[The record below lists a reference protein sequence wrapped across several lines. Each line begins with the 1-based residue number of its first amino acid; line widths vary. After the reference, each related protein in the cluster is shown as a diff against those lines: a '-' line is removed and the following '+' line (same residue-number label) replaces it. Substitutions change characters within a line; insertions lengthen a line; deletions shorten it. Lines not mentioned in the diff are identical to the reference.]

1 MRLPPAITGLV
12 SYEMDGRVSAQA
24 VGHVWKYADFGG
36 AKLLVLLAVADIAND
51 VYSNEIFIGS
61 QKLAAKCRMHPG
73 NVRKRLKELVEDGWL
88 IELEL
93 GGGMGKTS
101 RYRFVPVDITAPTGA
116 QADID
121 RVIQREQARPTARHI
136 ERTQSELKTKEDF
149 SRNNNDDRVDNH
161 NVRYEREHTRNQ
173 IERNTGGVAK
183 ARAAL
188 SDGDNANNEDA
199 SSPDHAANT
208 PPPPKN
214 P

>member
-1 MRLPPAITGLV
+1 M
-12 SYEMDGRVSAQA
+12 SAQA

-51 VYSNEIFIGS
+51 VHSNEIFIGS

-73 NVRKRLKELVEDGWL
+73 NVRKRLKELVADGWL
-88 IELEL
+88 IELAV

-116 QADID
+116 RADID
-121 RVIQREQARPTARHI
+121 RVIQREEARSTARHI
-136 ERTQSELKTKEDF
+136 KRTQSELKTKED
-149 SRNNNDDRVDNH
+149 SACNNNDDCVDNH

-188 SDGDNANNEDA
+188 SDGDNASHEEG
-199 SSPDHAANT
+199 SSPDHATNN

>member
-1 MRLPPAITGLV
+1 M
-12 SYEMDGRVSAQA
+12 SAQA
-24 VGHVWKYADFGG
+24 VGHVWRYADFGG

-51 VYSNEIFIGS
+51 VHNNEIFMGS
-61 QKLAAKCRMHPG
+61 EKLAAKCRMHPG

-88 IELEL
+88 IELAV

-101 RYRFVPVDITAPTGA
+101 RYRFVPVDKTAPTGA
-116 QADID
+116 QAEME

-136 ERTQSELKTKEDF
+136 GNNSNELKTKEDF
-149 SRNNNDDRVDNH
+149 ARNDNDDCVDNH
-161 NVRYEREHTRNQ
+161 NVGYERKHPKSQ
-173 IERNTGGVAK
+173 IERNAGGVAT

-188 SDGDNANNEDA
+188 SGIDNASNEEG

-208 PPPPKN
+208 PPPPAN

>member
-1 MRLPPAITGLV
+1 M
-12 SYEMDGRVSAQA
+12 SAQA

-51 VYSNEIFIGS
+51 VHNNEIFMGS
-61 QKLAAKCRMHPG
+61 ERLAAKCRMHPG
-73 NVRKRLKELVEDGWL
+73 NVRKRLKELVADGWL

-93 GGGMGKTS
+93 GGGMGKTT
-101 RYRFVPVDITAPTGA
+101 RYQFVPVDKTAPTGA

-121 RVIQREQARPTARHI
+121 RVIQREQARSTARHI
-136 ERTQSELKTKEDF
+136 ERTQSELKKEED
-149 SRNNNDDRVDNH
+149 SISSNDDDSVDNH

-173 IERNTGGVAK
+173 IERNTGGIAK

-188 SDGDNANNEDA
+188 SDGDNANNEQG
-199 SSPDHAANT
+199 SSPDHATNN

>member
-1 MRLPPAITGLV
+1 M
-12 SYEMDGRVSAQA
+12 SAQA

-51 VYSNEIFIGS
+51 VHNNEIFMGS
-61 QKLAAKCRMHPG
+61 EKLAAKCRMHPG
-73 NVRKRLKELVEDGWL
+73 NVRKRLKELVADGWL
-88 IELEL
+88 IELAV
-93 GGGMGKTS
+93 GGGLGKTS
-101 RYRFVPVDITAPTGA
+101 RYRFVPVDITAPSGA

-121 RVIQREQARPTARHI
+121 RVIQREQTRSTARHK
-136 ERTQSELKTKEDF
+136 ERTQSELKTKED
-149 SRNNNDDRVDNH
+149 SARNNNDDCVDNH
-161 NVRYEREHTRNQ
+161 NVRYERKHPRTQ
-173 IERNTGGVAK
+173 IERNAGGVAK

-188 SDGDNANNEDA
+188 SGIDNASNEEG

>member
-1 MRLPPAITGLV
+1 M
-12 SYEMDGRVSAQA
+12 SAQA

-51 VYSNEIFIGS
+51 VHSNEIFMGS
-61 QKLAAKCRMHPG
+61 ERLAAKCRMHPG

-88 IELEL
+88 IELAV

-101 RYRFVPVDITAPTGA
+101 RYRFVPVDITAPSGA

-121 RVIQREQARPTARHI
+121 RVIQRAEPRSTARHI
-136 ERTQSELKTKEDF
+136 GNNSNELKTTKED
-149 SRNNNDDRVDNH
+149 SANNHVASGVDNNSAQH
-161 NVRYEREHTRNQ
+161 DSRHTREQ

-188 SDGDNANNEDA
+188 SHGDDGNNEEGSSLPHHDLDANN
-199 SSPDHAANT
+199 
-208 PPPPKN
+208 PPPPAN

>member
-1 MRLPPAITGLV
+1 M
-12 SYEMDGRVSAQA
+12 SAQA

-51 VYSNEIFIGS
+51 VHNNEIFMGS
-61 QKLAAKCRMHPG
+61 EKLAAKCRMHPG
-73 NVRKRLKELVEDGWL
+73 NVRKRLKELVADGWL

-101 RYRFVPVDITAPTGA
+101 RYRFVPVDITAPSGA

-121 RVIQREQARPTARHI
+121 RVIQRAEPRSTARHI
-136 ERTQSELKTKEDF
+136 GNNSNELKTTKED
-149 SRNNNDDRVDNH
+149 SANNHVASGVDNNSAQH
-161 NVRYEREHTRNQ
+161 DSRHTREQ

-188 SDGDNANNEDA
+188 SHGDDGNNEEGSSLPHHDLDANN
-199 SSPDHAANT
+199 
-208 PPPPKN
+208 PPPPAN